1 MHTPTAIHA
10 PTECSNHWKASAL
23 ALVILSAWFCAPPR
37 AAASPEPPAG
47 SPEPPAWP
55 LPWEWDAGAFAS
67 HLESI
72 DGADRTRAAGPFYE
86 HTTAP
91 DGTELFAPV
100 RPFWSRAIDPVGGR
114 TNWDACWP
122 VAAGKTFGDERS
134 WRVANV
140 FGFDKDASDSTSK
153 ADHLWVLPV
162 WASGQTAE
170 GQSYAALFP
179 FGGTVRDFLWKDRIS
194 FVLWPIWMESDVND
208 LHTTDILWPIYSR
221 GRSDDGKWDK
231 LRVFPFYSR
240 IENKRQFVK
249 KSVMWPFWNQAEYTH
264 PKANG
269 KAWVLFP
276 VCGRVDLNSQ
286 KGWMALP
293 PLFQYVEGEQMT
305 RLYCPW
311 PFFQRET
318 GKYRQRLYVWPFWG
332 TRTDGDLRRTFWAW
346 PFLIRE
352 QNRVGREQ
360 RVRWTLVPFWNRVTT
375 SVPVGD
381 PPPEPKRG
389 SLFSAIA
396 PGSGDGDGDSADAP
410 PPPPADDG
418 PRRITAT
425 RTKVWPLWSHASNVD
440 TGEIRWRT
448 LELWPGPN
456 PAPVER
462 SWAPLWTLAD
472 YRAKEGRS
480 ELDVLWG
487 LYRQRCE
494 ADGSRSFSAFPLWDH
509 DRSEPRGERHWSFL
523 KGLLAWDRTP
533 GERRLRFL
541 WIGSW
546 TFDAPAAE
554 EAQALEN

>member
-1 MHTPTAIHA
+1 MDTGHSLGKEKFPTIGKLF
-10 PTECSNHWKASAL
+10 SNHWKTFWLAVGVLGGAL
-23 ALVILSAWFCAPPR
+23 AAGAEEGALVP
-37 AAASPEPPAG
+37 
-47 SPEPPAWP
+47 WP
-55 LPWEWDAGAFAS
+55 MPWESDEGFFFS
-67 HLESI
+67 RLEDI
-72 DGADRTRAAGPFYE
+72 DGSERVRAAGPFFE
-86 HTTAP
+86 SSSSTNGA
-91 DGTELFAPV
+91 ELFAPV

-122 VAAGKTFGDERS
+122 VAAGKTFGDEQS
-134 WRVANV
+134 WRVLNV
-140 FGFDKDASDSTSK
+140 FGFDKDASDAASK
-153 ADHLWVLPV
+153 ADHLWILPV

-194 FVLWPIWMESDVND
+194 FAFWPIWMESDVND
-208 LHTTDILWPIYSR
+208 LHTTDIFWPIYSR
-221 GRSDDGKWDK
+221 GLSDDGKWDK

-249 KSVMWPFWNQAEYTH
+249 KSVMWPIWNQAEYTH

-269 KAWVLFP
+269 EAWVLFP
-276 VCGRVDLNSQ
+276 ICGRVDLNSQ

-332 TRTDGDLRRTFWAW
+332 TRTDGDLQRTFWAW
-346 PFLIRE
+346 PFLSRE
-352 QNRVGREQ
+352 QNRVGREK
-360 RVRWTLVPFWNRVTT
+360 RVRWTLTPFYNRVTT
-375 SVPVGD
+375 SVPEGD
-381 PPPEPKRG
+381 PGPEPTNKP

-396 PGSGDGDGDSADAP
+396 PGSGSDDSAAT
-410 PPPPADDG
+410 PPPAADG
-418 PRRITAT
+418 PRRVIAT
-425 RTKVWPLWSHASNVD
+425 RTKVWPLYSHASD
-440 TGEIRWRT
+440 TETGEIRWRT

-472 YRAKEGRS
+472 YRAKAGAS
-480 ELDVLWG
+480 ELDILWG
-487 LYRQRCE
+487 LYRQRSE
-494 ADGSRSFSAFPLWDH
+494 PDGSRSFSAFPLWAH
-509 DRSEPRGERHWSFL
+509 DRSEPRGERHWSFC

-533 GERRLRFL
+533 ESRRLRFL
-541 WIGSW
+541 WLGSW
-546 TFDAPAAE
+546 NFDVPAE
-554 EAQALEN
+554 EPPAP